1 MCIHHGGPTAS
12 YISIFILVVLPLA
25 VILGLNYDHIHFLW
39 VNFQFNQD
47 PEFPLLR
54 SSLDNYIWPVSILS
68 YDIRA
73 CVYAQG
79 SLLQFSSEER
89 EFSLLLSKKCCMQS
103 LNKHPKEN
111 VALGYTADENILHIP
126 VKSLSF

>member
-68 YDIRA
+68 YDTCA
-73 CVYAQG
+73 YMFTQG
-79 SLLQFSSEER
+79 FLKQLFRREGIFS
-89 EFSLLLSKKCCMQS
+89 
-103 LNKHPKEN
+103 
-111 VALGYTADENILHIP
+111 P
-126 VKSLSF
+126 VK